1 MIYWM
6 SDRTSRI
13 LDAANIGVIGFDPER
28 ESDCASVTLELQDG
42 TRTLWLGCVR
52 GMPPAEIDAHFA
64 EEILSLGLAVHDDAL
79 IAVGDELLAA

>member
-13 LDAANIGVIGFDPER
+13 LDAAHIGVIGFDHER
-28 ESDCASVTLELQDG
+28 EADCAAVTLELPDG
-42 TRTLWLGCVR
+42 PRTLCFGCVR
-52 GMPPAEIDAHFA
+52 GMSPAEIDALFA
-64 EEILSLGLAVHDDAL
+64 EEVLSLGLAVHDDAL

>member
-13 LDAANIGVIGFDPER
+13 LDAAHIGVIGFDPER
-28 ESDCASVTLELQDG
+28 AADCAAVSLELPDG
-42 TRTLWLGCVR
+42 PRTLWLGCVR